1 VHPEPNRQSVRTF
14 DNLPKKTNNNL
25 TVKAHADGSQIAM
38 EFGPFS
44 WRSAPAEPI
53 GDTNKLPA
61 VDDPHS
67 PKEGT
72 P

>member
-14 DNLPKKTNNNL
+14 DNLPKKANNNL

-44 WRSAPAEPI
+44 WRSALFEPI
-53 GDTNKLPA
+53 ASADQAPSCRRPA
-61 VDDPHS
+61 FI
-67 PKEGT
+67 
-72 P
+72 